1 MKKLRWK
8 MTLVGLCE
16 NVINECRY
24 LSYLRSPKVVDV
36 DFLADRQLYDTR
48 AFAKFPTN
56 EEQKYELSR
65 NALIKVINS

>member
-1 MKKLRWK
+1 

-24 LSYLRSPKVVDV
+24 LSYLRSPKVVNV

-48 AFAKFPTN
+48 AFAKFPIN
-56 EEQKYELSR
+56 GEQKYELSR
-65 NALIKVINS
+65 NALIKVIDS